1 MLNELDL
8 EAIKEIVSCVFIMS
22 GVIFMLIATVGL
34 LRFPDF
40 YTRMSTITKG
50 ASLGVGLIL
59 FGLGIYFNEPDIM
72 LKVLTI
78 IAFTFITSPVAAH
91 VIARTAVRSHSPF
104 WDKTNLKEFEDYI
117 QKVHLEK
124 EKNHDRYREEEIR
137 KQVPSGGDGN
147 V

>member
-1 MLNELDL
+1 MDELDMQI
-8 EAIKEIVSCVFIMS
+8 IKEIVSCVFILL
-22 GVIFMLIATVGL
+22 GVFLMLIATVGL

-59 FGLGIYFNEPDIM
+59 LGLGIYFNQPDIM
-72 LKVLTI
+72 LKVLAI
-78 IAFTFITSPVAAH
+78 IAFIFITSPVAAH

-104 WDKTNLKEFEDYI
+104 WDKTNLEEFKGYI
-117 QKVHLEK
+117 EKVHLDK
-124 EKNHDRYREEEIR
+124 VKNHDRYKEDE
-137 KQVPSGGDGN
+137 KLKNMTSGGDGS